1 MICSFQK
8 WILLKKKCSR
18 KSDLVL
24 WFQTICSS
32 FCCLPRCRW
41 WASCPE
47 SRARVGPVFGHPD
60 RRDEDW
66 CCLTWRTFFKRSIL
80 QINHFFFPSR
90 PTFLIFIIMDFLMV
104 DVWIYY
110 MWPTAE
116 SYDLRSS
123 RELRG
128 FLLDFAVGHPKLETG
143 WKKWGSNTGMIW
155 MHSIH
160 LSCFWRI
167 LLCFLHEAWSDS
179 RITTPWHFDETFYQL
194 WTDIVC
200 WSRRVRSLKQDLTF
214 ACSYRLL
221 GTFFTPSLCSFT
233 VPPWKAR
240 STPKFWWR

>member
-1 MICSFQK
+1 
-8 WILLKKKCSR
+8 
-18 KSDLVL
+18 
-24 WFQTICSS
+24 
-32 FCCLPRCRW
+32 
-41 WASCPE
+41 
-47 SRARVGPVFGHPD
+47 
-60 RRDEDW
+60 
-66 CCLTWRTFFKRSIL
+66 
-80 QINHFFFPSR
+80 
-90 PTFLIFIIMDFLMV
+90 MDFLMV

-128 FLLDFAVGHPKLETG
+128 FLLDFAVGHPKLETR

-167 LLCFLHEAWSDS
+167 LLCFLHEAWSSS
-179 RITTPWHFDETFYQL
+179 RIMTPWHFDETFYQL

-200 WSRRVRSLKQDLTF
+200 WSRRVRSLKQDLNF
-214 ACSYRLL
+214 ACPYRLL
-221 GTFFTPSLCSFT
+221 DTFFAPSLCSFT